1 MNEKNRALVKIFS
14 LVLKNR
20 AKSDLKF
27 KEISPEI
34 GKFFSRRELI
44 EIITKIH
51 GGKLPPDLN
60 LVEMENES
68 LLELIGDDMFVLAYV
83 SEKWCEEVVGLPTKP
98 LVTSQPNSNRPQG
111 TPNGRR
117 NSVNT
122 NENGKEE

>member
-1 MNEKNRALVKIFS
+1 MNEKSKSLMKIFS

-34 GKFFSRRELI
+34 GKFFSRKELI

-51 GGKLPPDLN
+51 GGNLPPDLN

-68 LLELIGDDMFVLAYV
+68 LLELIGDDMFILAYV
-83 SEKWCEEVVGLPTKP
+83 SEKWCQEVIGLPNKP
-98 LVTSQPNSNRPQG
+98 PVASPPNSGKPTG
-111 TPNGRR
+111 TPNGKK
-117 NSVNT
+117 
-122 NENGKEE
+122 NEKNETGKEE